1 MATAELTYLDRLLA
15 PVPECFSQEVAEQ
28 LIALRADADIEAR
41 IEELATKANEGILS
55 PEERT
60 EYEDYIEAVD
70 LIGIL
75 QSRARA
81 VLAKRTAK

>member
-15 PVPECFSQEVAEQ
+15 PVTECFSQEVAEQ